1 MPLRDP
7 STIFFQ
13 FDNVRR
19 TIIASYWIIIILAL
33 PLWWKTTSIERLS
46 LPSSRVR
53 NQASKELRLP
63 VHIQLPGSY
72 LETTKRSQ
80 DQLAQT
86 LSRQGVDVVF
96 TGGHVEGSNPTYILK
111 HGTNGLV
118 LSDQELEYDFSDE
131 SKLSTILSE
140 LLCPPQ
146 QGHLVAPYSPRF
158 RLSFTLLNE
167 NSTSENYVRSWD
179 VSRGIRRYITPLL
192 DQLSLLHNFT
202 IESQVQ
208 YHAPLA
214 FKPRPSR
221 LSSEDLSVFVNSAE
235 WSLSSSAS
243 NDPVL
248 HFVAFVPSQPL
259 EMPESF
265 LLPQWGGIVV
275 HDPPSLSVDDV
286 FPIFAR
292 QLLSL
297 LGVSPLPAGVKYT
310 GDVPISRWQLEAL
323 LRQRTLEN
331 THSSQD
337 TLLSIV
343 TLVDQIEG
351 MPVGWNV
358 KDDILDALN
367 ALDKV
372 YASSSASLRE
382 TAKQSTNAIVLAS
395 RAFFNPDM
403 LALLYFP
410 AEHKYAVYA
419 PLFASA
425 VIPVIAAAVRELLAW
440 RRQRRQQT

>member
-1 MPLRDP
+1 MPLREP

-13 FDNVRR
+13 SDNVRR

-53 NQASKELRLP
+53 NQASKALRLP

-72 LETTKRSQ
+72 LDTTKRSQ

-86 LSRQGVDVVF
+86 LSKQGVDVVF
-96 TGGHVEGSNPTYILK
+96 TGGHIEGSNPTYILK
-111 HGTNGLV
+111 HATNGLV
-118 LSDQELEYDFSDE
+118 LSDRELEYDFSDE

-146 QGHLVAPYSPRF
+146 QGHVVAPYSPRF

-167 NSTSENYVRSWD
+167 DSTSGNYVRSWD
-179 VSRGIRRYITPLL
+179 VSRGIRQYITPLL

-214 FKPRPSR
+214 FKPRPTR

-235 WSLSSSAS
+235 WSLC
-243 NDPVL
+243 D
-248 HFVAFVPSQPL
+248 QPL

-275 HDPPSLSVDDV
+275 HDPPSLSVDDI

-297 LGVSPLPAGVKYT
+297 LGVSPLPVGVKYT

-323 LRQRTLEN
+323 LRRRTLEN

-337 TLLSIV
+337 TLRSIV

-358 KDDILDALN
+358 KDDILDALD

-382 TAKQSTNAIVLAS
+382 TVKQSTDAIVLAS

>member
-1 MPLRDP
+1 M
-7 STIFFQ
+7 SGVGTSHAGFV
-13 FDNVRR
+13 VRVPHLFW
-19 TIIASYWIIIILAL
+19 TVNFN
-33 PLWWKTTSIERLS
+33 LWAVI
-46 LPSSRVR
+46 
-53 NQASKELRLP
+53 
-63 VHIQLPGSY
+63 G
-72 LETTKRSQ
+72 
-80 DQLAQT
+80 T
-86 LSRQGVDVVF
+86 LG
-96 TGGHVEGSNPTYILK
+96 
-111 HGTNGLV
+111 
-118 LSDQELEYDFSDE
+118 
-131 SKLSTILSE
+131 
-140 LLCPPQ
+140 
-146 QGHLVAPYSPRF
+146 
-158 RLSFTLLNE
+158 
-167 NSTSENYVRSWD
+167 
-179 VSRGIRRYITPLL
+179 YITPLL

-235 WSLSSSAS
+235 WSLCESTRSCRCPMILTRDITASSAS

-248 HFVAFVPSQPL
+248 HFVAFIPSQPL

-297 LGVSPLPAGVKYT
+297 LGVSPLPAGVNYT

-337 TLLSIV
+337 TLRSIV

-372 YASSSASLRE
+372 CYPCQIPILVTNWVYVYVRAMLSRSTHLRRHHC
-382 TAKQSTNAIVLAS
+382 AK
-395 RAFFNPDM
+395 R
-403 LALLYFP
+403 
-410 AEHKYAVYA
+410 
-419 PLFASA
+419 
-425 VIPVIAAAVRELLAW
+425 
-440 RRQRRQQT
+440 